1 MISKMFKQIHCKLQC
16 APFKWNFWPRLDFVF
31 VSFGLATWCRWK
43 VAISAQIEFLEF
55 FSPSLAASS
64 CFFPLVSD
72 PLRLFNVSLVP
83 FYQINVGD
91 FCGLGRAESHT
102 QKINTS
108 FKCKFFMTTNP
119 FIEFNL
125 VVKKSLWRRLCRNGD
140 GRAIPSTS
148 CWLWKLIESR
158 FVLAVILFFM
168 LSHTERWEFAII
180 CALATIEIKSDA
192 NVFLCMANKSRKS
205 CDENFCEHILCFSLI
220 TVESNVRFP
229 SSINYNY

>member
-1 MISKMFKQIHCKLQC
+1 MESSDFRTNWISWI
-16 APFKWNFWPRLDFVF
+16 
-31 VSFGLATWCRWK
+31 
-43 VAISAQIEFLEF
+43 

-119 FIEFNL
+119 FIEFNP

-158 FVLAVILFFM
+158 FVLVVSRHTAFYAVAYRALGIGNYLCIGHYADKIRRKCVFM
-168 LSHTERWEFAII
+168 HGEQ
-180 CALATIEIKSDA
+180 
-192 NVFLCMANKSRKS
+192 MQKS
-205 CDENFCEHILCFSLI
+205 CDGKFCEHILCFSLI
-220 TVESNVRFP
+220 TFP